1 MAITLSAN
9 VRASLSAIS
18 EAASNAQTA
27 QLRLATGKKV
37 NSALDNATNYFTS
50 EGLKSRASD
59 LNNLLDSMGQGIK
72 TVEAAS
78 KGIDGITKLVQTAK
92 GLANAAKQTTDATAR
107 AAYAAQYDE
116 IRAQITDMAG
126 DSGYNGTNL
135 IKGTPDSLTVEFS
148 ESDPDRDLTV
158 AGTALDAAGLALTA
172 AAGSWATDANIDTDM
187 ALIATSLTTLR
198 SSAASFGANVTI
210 LQARQDFT
218 KSMIDTLKNGADAL
232 VLADSN
238 EEGANLLAAQTR
250 GQLAQTALSL
260 AAQQDQAVLR
270 LF

>member
-1 MAITLSAN
+1 MAVTLSAG

-18 EAASNAQTA
+18 QASANAQTA

-50 EGLKSRASD
+50 EGLKGRASD
-59 LNNLLDSMGQGIK
+59 LNTLLDSMGQGIK
-72 TVEAAS
+72 VAEAAS

-92 GLANAAKQTTDATAR
+92 GLANAAKQTSDTTAR
-107 AAYAAQYDE
+107 AAYAAQYDD
-116 IRAQITDMAG
+116 IRQQITDMAA

-135 IKGTPDSLTVEFS
+135 IKATADDLSVKFS
-148 ESDPDRDLTV
+148 EADSARELTIDGVDL
-158 AGTALDAAGLALTA
+158 DSAGLALTA
-172 AAGSWATDANIDTDM
+172 AAGSWATDANIDTDLGLVST
-187 ALIATSLTTLR
+187 ALTKLRTT
-198 SSAASFGANVTI
+198 AASFGANVTI

-218 KSMIDTLKNGADAL
+218 KSMIDTLNNGADAL

-260 AAQQDQAVLR
+260 ASQADQAVLR